1 MVSNSPQTFPATSP
15 NFPYPIPPSSV
26 PSGTIVS
33 YFNGV
38 RVKEADVFAGGPDKD
53 KSVYLVEIGEE
64 DDYLDVPGP
73 FSKWENYQV
82 GHNSVFP

>member
-1 MVSNSPQTFPATSP
+1 M
-15 NFPYPIPPSSV
+15 
-26 PSGTIVS
+26 
-33 YFNGV
+33 
-38 RVKEADVFAGGPDKD
+38 KEADVFAGGPDKD